1 MGAVSVYGI
10 GNPLIDVLADIE
22 DHELV
27 DLSLEKGTM
36 RLVDDAHADRIL
48 TVLGAREKLYASGGS
63 CPNTMNTLS
72 VLGVSSA
79 LAGCIGDDELGG
91 IYIDGL
97 RDDGVTSEVA
107 QVDAPT
113 GSSLVLI
120 SPDGERTMCTRLGA
134 CQRFSPEHVDHARV
148 RDARMLHF
156 TGYMWDTES
165 QKSAVTAAIET
176 ARANDTTVVFDV
188 ADPMAVD
195 RYRDDFRALIRG
207 SVDILFANR
216 TEACALLD
224 DASFGAREAARE
236 LSSWCGIA
244 AVKDGKHGSSIGLDG
259 ETSSVP
265 VAPVNAIDTTGAGDN
280 YAAGFMYGLLAG
292 ESPGEAARYASRIA
306 ARVVGQRGS
315 QFRGDAR
322 SSVRAEIRGLRDPV
336 AASHK

>member
-1 MGAVSVYGI
+1 MGAVNVYGV
-10 GNPLIDVLADIE
+10 GNPLIDVLAAVE
-22 DHELV
+22 DHELE

-36 RLVDDAHADRIL
+36 RLVDDEQADRIL
-48 TVLGAREKLYASGGS
+48 AVLGEREKVYASGGS
-63 CPNTMNTLS
+63 CPNTMNTLA

-97 RDDGVTSEVA
+97 REDGVISDVT

-134 CQRFSPEHVDHARV
+134 CRRFSPEYVDHGRV

-165 QKSAVTAAIET
+165 QKSAVSAAIET
-176 ARANDTTVVFDV
+176 ARASDTTVVFDV

-195 RYRDDFRALIRG
+195 RYRDDFRALIGG
-207 SVDILFANR
+207 SVDVLFANR
-216 TEACALLD
+216 AEACALLD
-224 DASFGAREAARE
+224 DDSLGAREAARE

-259 ETSSVP
+259 ESSSVP
-265 VAPVNAIDTTGAGDN
+265 GEPVDAIDTTGAGDN

-292 ESPGEAARYASRIA
+292 ESPADAARYASHVA
-306 ARVVGQRGS
+306 ARIVRQRGS
-315 QFRGDAR
+315 QFRGEAR
-322 SSVRAEIRGLRDPV
+322 SGVRAEIHGLRDPV
-336 AASHK
+336 AASRK